1 MGHPVVR
8 CWDCVRLLLFLIR
21 EKSHDASQR
30 RRCCTNETLGS
41 SRNDSLRI
49 VAALERRKRGL
60 QCPSQGSYVEG
71 LRLSCGESWE
81 CFFYHEIRHPNKAN
95 GLGLVARVKPLVA
108 RVKLLVARVELLVAR
123 VKPRQLQLRS
133 SCDRNSGKPLK
144 ILHFSWDLNATNPY
158 LQGVSLENKPELQQE
173 SGKILAHSNIFLN
186 SWCNLL
192 LIVRVIL
199 SCKETLA
206 TKVFTLVTKEL
217 VKKN

>member
-1 MGHPVVR
+1 MS
-8 CWDCVRLLLFLIR
+8 LFHHLPFFSA
-21 EKSHDASQR
+21 KALYFGL
-30 RRCCTNETLGS
+30 TTLTT
-41 SRNDSLRI
+41 
-49 VAALERRKRGL
+49 VGL
-60 QCPSQGSYVEG
+60 PNFTGQGSYVEG

-81 CFFYHEIRHPNKAN
+81 CFFYHEIRHPNKVN
-95 GLGLVARVKPLVA
+95 GLGLVA
-108 RVKLLVARVELLVAR
+108 RVKLLVARVKLLVAR
-123 VKPRQLQLRS
+123 VKPRPLQLRS
-133 SCDRNSGKPLK
+133 SCGRNSGKPLK

-173 SGKILAHSNIFLN
+173 SGKILAHSNMFLN